1 MKNRDRYIIN
11 VNEYDMLI
19 SMQTNIVTKCGGYCV
34 IDELTG
40 KVCDCPE
47 DMNGK
52 VGEQSRLAVCSK
64 CIQKWLNEEE
74 LR

>member
-1 MKNRDRYIIN
+1 MKNRDKYILK
-11 VNEYDMLI
+11 VNEADMLI

-40 KVCDCPE
+40 KVRDCPE

-52 VGEQSRLAVCSK
+52 VGKQSRLAVCSK
-64 CIQKWLNEEE
+64 CIQAWLNEEA
-74 LR
+74 

>member
-1 MKNRDRYIIN
+1 MKNRDRYILK
-11 VNEYDMLI
+11 VNEADMLI

-40 KVCDCPE
+40 KVHDCPE

-52 VGEQSRLAVCSK
+52 VGAQSRLAVCSK

-74 LR
+74 K

>member
-1 MKNRDRYIIN
+1 MKNRDRYILK
-11 VNEYDMLI
+11 VNEADMLI

-40 KVCDCPE
+40 KVRDCPE

-52 VGEQSRLAVCSK
+52 VGKQSRLAVCSK
-64 CIQKWLNEEE
+64 CIQKFLNEEG
-74 LR
+74 